1 MYTKLFVSSNIPRIT
16 QLTVYQLHAEKKN
29 KNKKE
34 NKKLNNLSNY
44 SFTCRVRSEWIRS
57 KEKITGKF
65 PVIALFNIFLENNS
79 HEERRDSIGLTSLGE
94 KILWVLLML
103 ANYFKALFNS
113 SVAPY

>member
-1 MYTKLFVSSNIPRIT
+1 M
-16 QLTVYQLHAEKKN
+16 QKKN

-34 NKKLNNLSNY
+34 NKQLNNLSNY